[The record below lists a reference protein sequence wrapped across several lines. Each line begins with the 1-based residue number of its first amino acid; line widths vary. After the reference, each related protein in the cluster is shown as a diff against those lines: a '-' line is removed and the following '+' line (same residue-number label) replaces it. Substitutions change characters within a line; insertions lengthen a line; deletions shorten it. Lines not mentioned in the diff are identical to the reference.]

1 MKLKKLFAI
10 FISVSLLASCD
21 FMDCN
26 ESDYYSLK
34 EIQGSYNRVKQF
46 VTDVYGYLPSNFCNI
61 DGAML
66 DAATDDAVHIYESSN
81 IKRFV
86 NGTWS
91 PNYTVELLLFPQG

>member
-81 IKRFV
+81 IKRL
-86 NGTWS
+86 S
-91 PNYTVELLLFPQG
+91 LIHI

>member
-1 MKLKKLFAI
+1 MNVMKLKKLFAI

-46 VTDVYGYLPSNFCNI
+46 VTDVYGYICLRTFVISMVPCWMLPQ
-61 DGAML
+61 MM
-66 DAATDDAVHIYESSN
+66 
-81 IKRFV
+81 RFIFM
-86 NGTWS
+86 NH
-91 PNYTVELLLFPQG
+91 LI

>member
-46 VTDVYGYLPSNFCNI
+46 VQMFMAICLRTFVISMVPCWMLPQ
-61 DGAML
+61 MM
-66 DAATDDAVHIYESSN
+66 
-81 IKRFV
+81 RFIFM
-86 NGTWS
+86 NH
-91 PNYTVELLLFPQG
+91 LI

>member
-46 VTDVYGYLPSNFCNI
+46 VQMFMAICLRIFVISMVPCWMLPQ
-61 DGAML
+61 MM
-66 DAATDDAVHIYESSN
+66 
-81 IKRFV
+81 RFIFM
-86 NGTWS
+86 NH
-91 PNYTVELLLFPQG
+91 LI